1 MRLIKMDLQKLLEQA
16 QAMQA
21 SLSSVETQLK
31 DTMYEGSSNGVKI
44 VLNGENEVQEI
55 SIPDDLMDKENK
67 EMLQDVLLIAFNNAN
82 EKIIADRESKMNA
95 ITQNVHIPG
104 M

>member
-1 MRLIKMDLQKLLEQA
+1 MDLQKLLEQA

-44 VLNGENEVQEI
+44 VLNGENDVQEI

-82 EKIIADRESKMNA
+82 EKIIADRESKMNS

>member
-1 MRLIKMDLQKLLEQA
+1 MDLQKLLEQA

-31 DTMYEGSSNGVKI
+31 DAMYEGSSNGVKI
-44 VLNGENEVQEI
+44 VMNGENEVQEI

>member
-1 MRLIKMDLQKLLEQA
+1 MDLQKLLEQA

-44 VLNGENEVQEI
+44 VMNGENEVQEI

-95 ITQNVHIPG
+95 VTQNVHIPG

>member
-1 MRLIKMDLQKLLEQA
+1 MDLQKLLEQA

-44 VLNGENEVQEI
+44 VMNGENEVQEI

>member
-1 MRLIKMDLQKLLEQA
+1 MDLQKLLEQA

-44 VLNGENEVQEI
+44 VMNGENEVQEI
-55 SIPDDLMDKENK
+55 SIPDELMDKENK

-82 EKIIADRESKMNA
+82 EKIITDRESKMNA

>member
-1 MRLIKMDLQKLLEQA
+1 MNLQKLLEQA

-44 VLNGENEVQEI
+44 VMNGENEVQEI

>member
-1 MRLIKMDLQKLLEQA
+1 MDLQKLLEQA
-16 QAMQA
+16 QAMQS

-31 DTMYEGSSNGVKI
+31 DTIYEGSSNGVRI
-44 VLNGENEVQEI
+44 IMNGENEVQKI
-55 SIPDDLMDKENK
+55 SIPDDLMDKDNK

>member
-1 MRLIKMDLQKLLEQA
+1 MDLQKLLEQA
-16 QAMQA
+16 QAMQS

-31 DTMYEGSSNGVKI
+31 DTIYEGSSNGVRI
-44 VLNGENEVQEI
+44 VMNGENEVQEI

>member
-1 MRLIKMDLQKLLEQA
+1 MDLQKLLEQA
-16 QAMQA
+16 QAMQS

-31 DTMYEGSSNGVKI
+31 DTIYEGSSNGVRI
-44 VLNGENEVQEI
+44 VMNGENEVQEI
-55 SIPDDLMDKENK
+55 SIPDDLMNKENK

>member
-1 MRLIKMDLQKLLEQA
+1 MDLQKLLEQA
-16 QAMQA
+16 QAMQS

-31 DTMYEGSSNGVKI
+31 DTIYEGSSNGVKI
-44 VLNGENEVQEI
+44 VMNGENEVQEI

-82 EKIIADRESKMNA
+82 EKIISDRESKMNA

>member
-1 MRLIKMDLQKLLEQA
+1 MDLQKLLEQA
-16 QAMQA
+16 QAMQS
-21 SLSSVETQLK
+21 SLSSVETQLR
-31 DTMYEGSSNGVKI
+31 DTIYEGSSNGVKI
-44 VLNGENEVQEI
+44 VMNGENEVQEI
-55 SIPDDLMDKENK
+55 SIPDDLMDKDNK

>member
-1 MRLIKMDLQKLLEQA
+1 MDLQKLLEQA
-16 QAMQA
+16 QAMQS

-31 DTMYEGSSNGVKI
+31 DTIYEGSSNGVRI
-44 VLNGENEVQEI
+44 IMNGENEIQEI
-55 SIPDDLMDKENK
+55 SIPDDLMDKDNK

>member
-1 MRLIKMDLQKLLEQA
+1 MDLQKLLEQA

-31 DTMYEGSSNGVKI
+31 ETMYEGSSNGVKI
-44 VLNGENEVQEI
+44 VMNGENEVQEI

>member
-1 MRLIKMDLQKLLEQA
+1 MDLQKLLEQA
-16 QAMQA
+16 QAMQS

-31 DTMYEGSSNGVKI
+31 DTIYEGSSNGVRI
-44 VLNGENEVQEI
+44 IMNGENEVQEI

>member
-1 MRLIKMDLQKLLEQA
+1 MNLQKLLEQA

-21 SLSSVETQLK
+21 SLSSIETQLK

-44 VLNGENEVQEI
+44 VMNGENEVQEI

>member
-1 MRLIKMDLQKLLEQA
+1 MDLQKLLEQA

-31 DTMYEGSSNGVKI
+31 DTMYEGFSNGVKI
-44 VLNGENEVQEI
+44 VMNGENEVQEI
-55 SIPDDLMDKENK
+55 FIPDDLMDKENK

>member
-1 MRLIKMDLQKLLEQA
+1 MDLQKLLEQA

-44 VLNGENEVQEI
+44 VLNGENEVQKI

>member
-1 MRLIKMDLQKLLEQA
+1 MDLQKLLEQA

-44 VLNGENEVQEI
+44 VMNGENEVQKI

>member
-1 MRLIKMDLQKLLEQA
+1 MDLQKLLEQA
-16 QAMQA
+16 QAMQS

-31 DTMYEGSSNGVKI
+31 DTIYEGSSNGVRI
-44 VLNGENEVQEI
+44 IMNGENEVQEI
-55 SIPDDLMDKENK
+55 SIPDELMDKDNK

>member
-1 MRLIKMDLQKLLEQA
+1 MDLQKLLEQA
-16 QAMQA
+16 QAMQS

-31 DTMYEGSSNGVKI
+31 DTIYEGSSNGVKI
-44 VLNGENEVQEI
+44 VMNGENELQEI

-67 EMLQDVLLIAFNNAN
+67 EMLQDMLLIAFNNAN

>member
-1 MRLIKMDLQKLLEQA
+1 MDLQKLLEQA

-44 VLNGENEVQEI
+44 VMNGETEVQEI
-55 SIPDDLMDKENK
+55 FIPDDLMDKENK

>member
-1 MRLIKMDLQKLLEQA
+1 MDLQKLLEQA
-16 QAMQA
+16 QAMQS

-31 DTMYEGSSNGVKI
+31 DTIYEGSSNGVRI
-44 VLNGENEVQEI
+44 IMNGENEVQEI
-55 SIPDDLMDKENK
+55 SIPDDLMDKDNK

>member
-1 MRLIKMDLQKLLEQA
+1 MDLQKLLEQA

-44 VLNGENEVQEI
+44 VMNGENEVQKI

-95 ITQNVHIPG
+95 ITQNVHIPE

>member
-1 MRLIKMDLQKLLEQA
+1 MDLQKLLEQA

-44 VLNGENEVQEI
+44 VMNGENEVQEI

-67 EMLQDVLLIAFNNAN
+67 EMLQDVLLIFFNNAN

>member
-1 MRLIKMDLQKLLEQA
+1 MDLQKLLEQA

-44 VLNGENEVQEI
+44 VMNGENEVQEI

-67 EMLQDVLLIAFNNAN
+67 EMLQDVLLIALNNAN

>member
-1 MRLIKMDLQKLLEQA
+1 MDLQKLLEQA

-31 DTMYEGSSNGVKI
+31 DTMYEGFSNGVKI
-44 VLNGENEVQEI
+44 VMNGENEVQKI

>member
-1 MRLIKMDLQKLLEQA
+1 MDLQKLLEQA
-16 QAMQA
+16 QAMQS

-31 DTMYEGSSNGVKI
+31 DTIYEGSSNGVKI
-44 VLNGENEVQEI
+44 VMNGENEVQEI
-55 SIPDDLMDKENK
+55 SIPDDLMDK

>member
-1 MRLIKMDLQKLLEQA
+1 MDLQKLLEQA

-44 VLNGENEVQEI
+44 VMNGENEVQKI
-55 SIPDDLMDKENK
+55 SIPDVLMDKENK

>member
-1 MRLIKMDLQKLLEQA
+1 MDLQKILEQA
-16 QAMQA
+16 QAMQS

-31 DTMYEGSSNGVKI
+31 DTIYEGSSNGVRI
-44 VLNGENEVQEI
+44 VMNGENEVQEI
-55 SIPDDLMDKENK
+55 SIPDDLMDKDNK

>member
-1 MRLIKMDLQKLLEQA
+1 MDLQKLLEQA

-44 VLNGENEVQEI
+44 VMNGENEVQEI
-55 SIPDDLMDKENK
+55 FIPDDLMDKENK
-67 EMLQDVLLIAFNNAN
+67 EMLQDVLLIALNNAN

>member
-1 MRLIKMDLQKLLEQA
+1 MDLQKLLEQA

-44 VLNGENEVQEI
+44 VMSGENEVQEI

>member
-1 MRLIKMDLQKLLEQA
+1 MDLQKLLEQA
-16 QAMQA
+16 QAMQS
-21 SLSSVETQLK
+21 SLCSVETQLK
-31 DTMYEGSSNGVKI
+31 DTIYEGSSNGVRI
-44 VLNGENEVQEI
+44 IMNGENEVQEI
-55 SIPDDLMDKENK
+55 SIPDDLMDKDNK

-95 ITQNVHIPG
+95 ITQNVHFPG

>member
-1 MRLIKMDLQKLLEQA
+1 MDLQKLLEQA

-44 VLNGENEVQEI
+44 V
-55 SIPDDLMDKENK
+55 
-67 EMLQDVLLIAFNNAN
+67 
-82 EKIIADRESKMNA
+82 MN
-95 ITQNVHIPG
+95 TGNFHS
-104 M
+104 

>member
-1 MRLIKMDLQKLLEQA
+1 MDLQKLLEQA

-44 VLNGENEVQEI
+44 IMNGENEVQEI

>member
-1 MRLIKMDLQKLLEQA
+1 MDLQKLLEQA

-55 SIPDDLMDKENK
+55 SIPADLMDKENK

-82 EKIIADRESKMNA
+82 EKIIADRESKMNS

>member
-1 MRLIKMDLQKLLEQA
+1 MDLQKLLEQA
-16 QAMQA
+16 QAMQS

-31 DTMYEGSSNGVKI
+31 DTIYEGSSNGVKI
-44 VLNGENEVQEI
+44 VMNGENEVQEI
-55 SIPDDLMDKENK
+55 SIPDDLMDKDNK

-82 EKIIADRESKMNA
+82 EKIIEDRESKMNA

>member
-1 MRLIKMDLQKLLEQA
+1 MDLQKLLEQA

-44 VLNGENEVQEI
+44 VLVQES

>member
-1 MRLIKMDLQKLLEQA
+1 MDLQKLLEQA

-44 VLNGENEVQEI
+44 VMNGENEVQEI
-55 SIPDDLMDKENK
+55 FIPDDLMDKENK

>member
-1 MRLIKMDLQKLLEQA
+1 MDLQKLLEQA

-44 VLNGENEVQEI
+44 VMNGENEVQEI
-55 SIPDDLMDKENK
+55 SIPDDLMNKENK